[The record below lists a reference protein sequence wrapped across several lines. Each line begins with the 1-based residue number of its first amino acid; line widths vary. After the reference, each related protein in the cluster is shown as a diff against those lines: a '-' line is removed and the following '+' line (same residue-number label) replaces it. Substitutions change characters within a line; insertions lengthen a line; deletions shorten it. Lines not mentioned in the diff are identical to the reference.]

1 MMQNELVSHREASN
15 LRVTTTVHLN
25 QKSIVLGFVIKGE
38 LEGYSFPPEAKQRRA
53 NELWKATCFE
63 LFLANSKHEAYYELN
78 FSSSFSWNLYH
89 LSAYRAELEEVA
101 LLSSPK
107 IEVLS
112 KEDEVQVFFELELE
126 VGFLA
131 QFDRYNVAV
140 VLLNKENKRRFWA
153 LKEMREAPDFH
164 CRENF
169 LKIK

>member
-1 MMQNELVSHREASN
+1 MQNELVSHREASN

-25 QKSIVLGFVIKGE
+25 QKSIALSFLIKGE

-78 FSSSFSWNLYH
+78 FSSSFSWNFYR
-89 LSAYRAELEEVA
+89 LSAYRAELEEMA

-107 IEVLS
+107 IEIMR
-112 KEDEVQVFFELELE
+112 KEDEVQVFFELALE
-126 VGFLA
+126 AGFLA
-131 QFDRYNVAV
+131 QFDLYNVAV
-140 VLLNKENKRRFWA
+140 VLLKKENERGFWS

-169 LKIK
+169 LEIK